1 MVFICITCVFANGE
15 NEQGYPSKDIQFY
28 VNADAGG
35 GTDSICRKITQL
47 AEKQLGGSFYLVN
60 KPGVADAVGPSL
72 IMAAKPDGYTIGN
85 INYGSAVTAV
95 YQKIVNDY
103 SMDRLRFIALVTE
116 ECDAIMVSKRVPY
129 RTFGAMIEAA
139 KANPGKIKVGDQGIG
154 SRVYLCVR
162 KIEETYKVKFNKVSY
177 SSSASQREAMLNGEI
192 DVAVTSLGDFASLLK
207 SGDAVGVCE
216 FSSIRNATY
225 PTVPTCLES
234 GMGEDF
240 LSSSFLCIA
249 APKDIPDAIALK
261 LESAFKVAVESKEFK
276 DWTASIGITPHFLD
290 GQALKKYIGNIQKK
304 DFVALDELKKQG
316 LI

>member
-1 MVFICITCVFANGE
+1 MACVFANGE

-129 RTFGAMIEAA
+129 RTFGAME
-139 KANPGKIKVGDQGIG
+139 GIQSLG
-154 SRVYLCVR
+154 LLEKFPDVDRVYVHQLYAREVAKIPKLVVLDDDPTGIQTVHGMKAKCPWVR
-162 KIEETYKVKFNKVSY
+162 CWF
-177 SSSASQREAMLNGEI
+177 
-192 DVAVTSLGDFASLLK
+192 
-207 SGDAVGVCE
+207 
-216 FSSIRNATY
+216 
-225 PTVPTCLES
+225 
-234 GMGEDF
+234 
-240 LSSSFLCIA
+240 
-249 APKDIPDAIALK
+249 
-261 LESAFKVAVESKEFK
+261 
-276 DWTASIGITPHFLD
+276 ITTR
-290 GQALKKYIGNIQKK
+290 
-304 DFVALDELKKQG
+304 
-316 LI
+316 